1 MRLKPSHSF
10 SRSVS
15 KRSRPRGIFARQVC
29 VFVLV
34 TAFTSTALWADSG
47 GPHVAL
53 TVRPSL
59 VLQDHL
65 LLDIELTGYD
75 PLPVLEALH
84 DGLRSEIHFVARV
97 YRPRRGIFRILGE
110 RLLSEHGYRYEAYW
124 DIFERRYVLMS
135 EGATQRFAD
144 REDFLRAFFAVSRL
158 RVPLDE
164 IHYDSLS
171 EDDITVA
178 AQVRLTPMKLVPALG
193 ILSFVLRDE
202 VLATDW
208 VRCEIPTVQDL
219 SAINGGGVLC
229 EIDGRH
235 TPH

>member
-15 KRSRPRGIFARQVC
+15 KRSRAQGVPARRLVLCLVISLFATLHSYADRGEPRT
-29 VFVLV
+29 L
-34 TAFTSTALWADSG
+34 
-47 GPHVAL
+47 L
-53 TVRPSL
+53 TVRSSSA
-59 VLQDHL
+59 LQSHL
-65 LLDIELTGYD
+65 LLDIALEPYD
-75 PLPVLEALH
+75 PFPVLNALH
-84 DGLRSEIHFVARV
+84 DGLRSEINFVARV
-97 YRPRRGIFRILGE
+97 YGSRRGIFRILGD
-110 RLLSEHGYRYEAYW
+110 RLLSEHGFRYEAYW

-135 EGATQRFAD
+135 EGAVERYAD
-144 REDFLRAFFAVSRL
+144 RNDFLDAFFSVSRL

-164 IHYDSLS
+164 IGYDSLP
-171 EDDITVA
+171 EERITVA

-208 VRCEIPTVQDL
+208 VRCEIDTVKDL

>member
-15 KRSRPRGIFARQVC
+15 KRSRARGVYARWLFLFLLVASFA
-29 VFVLV
+29 
-34 TAFTSTALWADSG
+34 TTPLWADNG
-47 GPHVAL
+47 GPHASL
-53 TVRPSL
+53 TVRSSL

-65 LLDIELTGYD
+65 LVDIELTGYD
-75 PLPVLEALH
+75 PLAVLKALH
-84 DGLRSEIHFVARV
+84 DGLRSEIQFMARV
-97 YRPRRGIFRILGE
+97 YRPRRGIFRILGD

-124 DIFERRYVLMS
+124 DIFERRYVLIS
-135 EGATQRFAD
+135 EGATERFAD

-164 IHYDSLS
+164 INYDTLS
-171 EDDITVA
+171 EQDITVA

-208 VRCEIPTVQDL
+208 VRCEIPTVKDL

-229 EIDGRH
+229 ELDGRH

>member
-15 KRSRPRGIFARQVC
+15 KRSRTQGIHARRL
-29 VFVLV
+29 FLFLLLASLV
-34 TAFTSTALWADSG
+34 TLHLYADRDEPRAL
-47 GPHVAL
+47 L
-53 TVRPSL
+53 TVRSSSA
-59 VLQDHL
+59 LQTHL
-65 LLDIELTGYD
+65 LLDIALTRYD
-75 PLPVLEALH
+75 PLPVLNALH
-84 DGLRSEIHFVARV
+84 DGLRSEINFIARV
-97 YRPRRGIFRILGE
+97 YRPRRGIFRILGD
-110 RLLSEHGYRYEAYW
+110 RLLIEHGFRYEAYW

-135 EGATQRFAD
+135 EGAVERFAD
-144 REDFLRAFFAVSRL
+144 REDFLDAFFSVSRL
-158 RVPLDE
+158 RVPLDD
-164 IHYDSLS
+164 IGYDSLT
-171 EDDITVA
+171 EEELTVA

-202 VLATDW
+202 VIATEW
-208 VRCEIPTVQDL
+208 VRCEIDTVKDL